1 MGRHQHQRVM
11 YHSALAR
18 ALVLAR
24 VFACLLVVM
33 PAFSPMPVQAQWFDW
48 LFRPRQPAPA
58 PEPAPRAPRQRPANP
73 AQPRP
78 NTPAS
83 KPVIQQLT
91 PAQERPLLQFSET
104 IGSLAFL
111 AELCQPSQ
119 GNNPWSQRMETLLT
133 SDGDGFGLRE
143 RMIGAYNQ
151 GYGAF
156 STTYRQCTGMA
167 EAARRVLTRDLLE
180 QTRDVERVLAN

>member
-1 MGRHQHQRVM
+1 MGRHKHQRVT
-11 YHSALAR
+11 HR
-18 ALVLAR
+18 PVLAR
-24 VFACLLVVM
+24 VLACLLVVV

-58 PEPAPRAPRQRPANP
+58 PEPVPRAPRPRPANP
-73 AQPRP
+73 AQPPRT
-78 NTPAS
+78 NTPAT

-104 IGSLAFL
+104 MGSLAFL
-111 AELCQPSQ
+111 AELCQPIQ
-119 GNNPWSQRMETLLT
+119 GNNPWSQRMEALLI

-143 RMIGAYNQ
+143 RMVGAYNQ

-167 EAARRVLTRDLLE
+167 EAARRVLSRDLLE
-180 QTRDVERVLAN
+180 QTREVERILAN